1 MHDDEEPRVY
11 GGIPEHL
18 EVAKRLILKCN
29 EHQKV
34 RLLSGLDMWRLKPVP
49 SLRIPAMWLC
59 EGSHGLS
66 KQVGRAAD
74 LVKGR
79 VSATCFPCAS
89 ALACSWDR
97 SLLYEVGMAL
107 GRECVA
113 ENVAVLLSPAV
124 NIIRTPLGGLNFDY
138 FSEDPLLTGHLA
150 AAMIQGIQSQGVAA
164 CAKHFCANNQQT
176 DRWIVDAI
184 IDERTLRE
192 VYWKPWELVVK
203 LAQPWTIMCAHNKV
217 NGLYCSENRILM
229 NRILRGEWG
238 FQGLVLTDWGA
249 TNERWKGVVAGVDL
263 EMPGSKGAYD
273 FDVLEAHEDGR
284 VTDDNLNECGARVLS
299 LMINAAS
306 VASESV
312 RATVDENAHHRLAYR
327 AAVESCVLLKNE
339 NSLLPLKV
347 GTSIA
352 VIGKFAA
359 FPRIQPVGSSHVVPT
374 KVDCA
379 LDHFQN
385 HTLKIESAQGYSE
398 SDNEALQRALLG
410 EAVDIAR
417 ESEVAIVFL
426 GLTDWDET
434 EGFDRKHMDLP
445 ECQEFLLEKIYE
457 ANSNTIVVLT
467 NGSAV
472 TMPWVNDVPCI
483 LEGWLGG
490 QCGGSAVADIIF
502 GEVEPCGKLAQTF
515 PIDVEDVPAFKWA
528 PDSNRQVQYRE
539 NINVGYRYYNSAD
552 TEVLFP
558 FGHGLSY
565 TTFEYS
571 ALTLNVVKDTSTEM
585 QVDLSVTIRNTGTRP
600 GTEIVQCYVYDCER
614 SLYRPFHELQGFE
627 KVRLEPNESKVVRI
641 TLDQMAF
648 RVYDVG
654 IRTWIVEPGN
664 FEIQVG
670 ASSRDIRLKGVIQLT
685 SGSCASGAAKIAHP
699 NKAFPID
706 QVLDSDAGFTAM
718 LGYDIPIPPA
728 PTGLFDYNTLVG
740 EIKTSSVGSKL
751 VELVEQIMRREMDNK
766 DDPLHLYIQRARMHS
781 MPLRALVVYS
791 RGMIS
796 FEMMD
801 LLLSVMNGEYA
812 YAKALC
818 MAPVVLLSWLI
829 QKCCGVNNRV

>member
-1 MHDDEEPRVY
+1 
-11 GGIPEHL
+11 
-18 EVAKRLILKCN
+18 
-29 EHQKV
+29 
-34 RLLSGLDMWRLKPVP
+34 
-49 SLRIPAMWLC
+49 
-59 EGSHGLS
+59 
-66 KQVGRAAD
+66 
-74 LVKGR
+74 
-79 VSATCFPCAS
+79 
-89 ALACSWDR
+89 
-97 SLLYEVGMAL
+97 
-107 GRECVA
+107 
-113 ENVAVLLSPAV
+113 
-124 NIIRTPLGGLNFDY
+124 
-138 FSEDPLLTGHLA
+138 
-150 AAMIQGIQSQGVAA
+150 
-164 CAKHFCANNQQT
+164 
-176 DRWIVDAI
+176 
-184 IDERTLRE
+184 
-192 VYWKPWELVVK
+192 
-203 LAQPWTIMCAHNKV
+203 
-217 NGLYCSENRILM
+217 
-229 NRILRGEWG
+229 
-238 FQGLVLTDWGA
+238 
-249 TNERWKGVVAGVDL
+249 
-263 EMPGSKGAYD
+263 
-273 FDVLEAHEDGR
+273 
-284 VTDDNLNECGARVLS
+284 
-299 LMINAAS
+299 
-306 VASESV
+306 
-312 RATVDENAHHRLAYR
+312 
-327 AAVESCVLLKNE
+327 
-339 NSLLPLKV
+339 
-347 GTSIA
+347 
-352 VIGKFAA
+352 
-359 FPRIQPVGSSHVVPT
+359 
-374 KVDCA
+374 
-379 LDHFQN
+379 
-385 HTLKIESAQGYSE
+385 
-398 SDNEALQRALLG
+398 
-410 EAVDIAR
+410 
-417 ESEVAIVFL
+417 
-426 GLTDWDET
+426 
-434 EGFDRKHMDLP
+434 MDLP

-600 GTEIVQCYVYDCER
+600 ALKLFSVMCTIVSALFIAHFMSCRASRRCAW
-614 SLYRPFHELQGFE
+614 SLT
-627 KVRLEPNESKVVRI
+627 SKVVRI